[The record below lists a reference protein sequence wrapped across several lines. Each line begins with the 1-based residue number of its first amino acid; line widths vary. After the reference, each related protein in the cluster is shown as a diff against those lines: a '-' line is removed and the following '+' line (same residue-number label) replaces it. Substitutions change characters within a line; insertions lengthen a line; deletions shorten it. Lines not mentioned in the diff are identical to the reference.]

1 MAKTKSKPSAR
12 PSKISGQTALAD
24 ALGVS
29 QQRVSELMRDPDWRW
44 PRKSWSSDHVHEISS
59 WLNRRRSENNATA
72 DEISDDAAADVLGS
86 LKRDPVKVA
95 KLKKLI
101 EETTLIKL
109 NRQLKEGNYI
119 LKSEVQEER
128 TMRIEA
134 VKLKM
139 QQIPLRAKDVQ
150 AMFHAAIVRQLN
162 DHELIR
168 RMEEGLEGRIEAML
182 THWMK
187 EICNAFAR
195 GE

>member
-1 MAKTKSKPSAR
+1 MAKAR
-12 PSKISGQTALAD
+12 QAKKKISGQSELAS

-44 PRKSWSSDHVHEISS
+44 PRKSWSSDDVHEIDN
-59 WLNRRRSENNATA
+59 WLTRRRSENNASA
-72 DEISDDAAADVLGS
+72 DLGRDEISDAAAADVLGS

-119 LKSEVQEER
+119 LKSEVEEQR
-128 TMRIEA
+128 IIRIEA

-139 QQIPLRAKDVQ
+139 QQIPLRAKDLL
-150 AMFHAAIVRQLN
+150 ALFHASLVKQLS
-162 DHELIR
+162 DPELQRKI
-168 RMEEGLEGRIEAML
+168 EDGLEGRLEAWL
-182 THWMK
+182 THCMK